1 MGNFLDVLPASQ
13 RVGGEWYQGTAD
25 AIYQN
30 LDIIRTIQPKYV
42 LVLSGDHIYKMDYGP
57 MLAFHEESGAQMTVS
72 CLEVPLEEAA
82 NDYGV
87 MAIDEGQRVIGFQE
101 KPPAPEPIPGQPG
114 LCLASMSNY
123 VFDTEFL
130 YEKLIADADNP
141 DSAHDFGKNIIPSL
155 IDHCKVMAYP
165 FHDPETG
172 SRAYWR
178 DVGNLDAFWV
188 ANMELIDVTPELNL
202 YDNVWPVLTYQE
214 QLPPAKFA
222 FNDDGRRGMGVDSM
236 VSGGCLISGAYLERT
251 LLFSN
256 VRVHSHADVRHTV
269 VLPEVNIG
277 RSCRITKAIL
287 DRGCRI
293 PEGTVIGEDHE
304 ADRAHGFRVTD
315 HGVVLVTP
323 EMLGQSFHFAR

>member
-1 MGNFLDVLPASQ
+1 MGNFLDVLPPSQ

-42 LVLSGDHIYKMDYGP
+42 LVLSGGHIYK
-57 MLAFHEESGAQMTVS
+57 
-72 CLEVPLEEAA
+72 
-82 NDYGV
+82 
-87 MAIDEGQRVIGFQE
+87 
-101 KPPAPEPIPGQPG
+101 
-114 LCLASMSNY
+114 
-123 VFDTEFL
+123 
-130 YEKLIADADNP
+130 
-141 DSAHDFGKNIIPSL
+141 
-155 IDHCKVMAYP
+155 
-165 FHDPETG
+165 
-172 SRAYWR
+172 
-178 DVGNLDAFWV
+178 
-188 ANMELIDVTPELNL
+188 
-202 YDNVWPVLTYQE
+202 
-214 QLPPAKFA
+214 
-222 FNDDGRRGMGVDSM
+222 
-236 VSGGCLISGAYLERT
+236 
-251 LLFSN
+251 N

-293 PEGTVIGEDHE
+293 PEGTVIGEDYE